1 MACLKMSSSRITTF
15 AGHPVPD
22 CKLSYFCPRHCLRH
36 GDFAHLFPL
45 PSGRMHGRG
54 CAYPGLSCTPRGLQ
68 ELGLQRGPNPN
79 LEPTLGRF
87 ITYEATSSFSVY
99 CSSDFA
105 DCLTCC
111 SAFGALPE
119 VQAERMQLGKAEQAS
134 GVHDLKVLGC
144 RDLKFKC

>member
-1 MACLKMSSSRITTF
+1 MQGCRVSAANILLGLFRTRSLPSKTRVKLMACLKMSSSRITTF

-105 DCLTCC
+105 DCLTWCYMILY
-111 SAFGALPE
+111 AL
-119 VQAERMQLGKAEQAS
+119 
-134 GVHDLKVLGC
+134 C
-144 RDLKFKC
+144 Y